1 MSFRKHIILV
11 FSLVFLCLG
20 LSAQVSI
27 PREKAGSGSFSTRS
41 SSSERAK
48 MIGSKIDVNSIPQS
62 YGRYS
67 DEKLEDL
74 EKQMKEREWSSE
86 ETAWGRAVALDSK
99 QAYERYMAMYP
110 YGSHVSEAN
119 NRLIELR
126 INDVMNSS
134 HGSLP
139 IMDRV
144 FEDDD
149 SPTSTIVIENDTG
162 YPLTVMYSGTDA
174 REITINPGCKG
185 MVTLKNGYYKIAAA
199 VPAGNIKPYA
209 GKQELQGGRYETGFI
224 IAPLYR

>member
-1 MSFRKHIILV
+1 
-11 FSLVFLCLG
+11 
-20 LSAQVSI
+20 
-27 PREKAGSGSFSTRS
+27 
-41 SSSERAK
+41 
-48 MIGSKIDVNSIPQS
+48 MIGSKIDVNSIPQG

-67 DEKLEDL
+67 DEKLEEL

-110 YGSHVSEAN
+110 YGPHVSEAN
-119 NRLIELR
+119 DRLIELR

-139 IMDRV
+139 SMDRV
-144 FEDDD
+144 YEDDD

-162 YPLTVMYSGTDA
+162 YPLTVMYSGAEA
-174 REITINPGCKG
+174 REITINPGCRG

-199 VPAGNIKPYA
+199 VPAGNIKPFA

-224 IAPLYR
+224 IAPIYR